1 MKKKNYKAILA
12 TVHSA
17 PGMNILQINSQKKSN
32 QFDHLKKKHP
42 LRLIFLKKDQKQ
54 KSTKSTKKYQKVQKS
69 TKKYQKVW
77 LLPNSTTCITI
88 ALTVTS
94 HFT

>member
-32 QFDHLKKKHP
+32 QFDNLKKKHY
-42 LRLIFLKKDQKQ
+42 IWSFLKKRP
-54 KSTKSTKKYQKVQKS
+54 KSTKKYENLQKVPKNTKKYKKS
-69 TKKYQKVW
+69 TKKVPKQYQKI
-77 LLPNSTTCITI
+77 NSTKHQKKIQ
-88 ALTVTS
+88 
-94 HFT
+94 H